1 MEAMAKEQKA
11 TCYPSETGSY
21 ETYQSLS
28 QRSHIELQKRPN
40 CPFPDTMSV
49 QKWTLY
55 FMLLLIIN
63 ELPTWHGYCIVY

>member
-28 QRSHIELQKRPN
+28 QRSHIELQKTPQLSISGHHE
-40 CPFPDTMSV
+40 CPEMDTLFYAV
-49 QKWTLY
+49 VDYQ
-55 FMLLLIIN
+55 
-63 ELPTWHGYCIVY
+63 